1 MMYWPFKNKVTLE
14 LELSSKT
21 VITAL
26 TENPECG
33 GRRLTPP
40 VTPVPKGLTSKGTHM
55 LNTY

>member
-1 MMYWPFKNKVTLE
+1 MMYWPFKNEVTLE

-26 TENPECG
+26 TQNPECG
-33 GRRLTPP
+33 HRLTPP
-40 VTPVPKGLTSKGTHM
+40 VTPVPKALTSKGIHM